1 MTLSSAS
8 LLPLLFLAAAEEE
21 TPFTQLA
28 SFATEAACDVRLR
41 EMAAEA
47 RAGSWVAVEGP
58 YTIAAGDRRI
68 HMVQAMA
75 GGHSIT
81 ERRCLGSELS
91 TRSWEH
97 SMGGAASDEPDTI
110 ESMAADAEWLK
121 KR

>member
-1 MTLSSAS
+1 MM
-8 LLPLLFLAAAEEE
+8 LLLLAAAVAAEAGDSAEV
-21 TPFTQLA
+21 PFTHLA

-58 YTIAAGDRRI
+58 YTIGAGDRRI
-68 HMVQAMA
+68 HMVQAI
-75 GGHSIT
+75 GSGHSIT
-81 ERRCLGSELS
+81 EQRCLAGELS

-97 SMGGAASDEPDTI
+97 SMGGAASDRPDTI